1 MSVGE
6 IATWVFLDWK
16 GRLFL
21 NVAVFM
27 GPQYTESVDGKQRKG
42 VYVVTYSDEPCLE
55 MVIFLYVS
63 SVLVWKFFCYGFGWG
78 GGGGACERSEHVA
91 DAVYETLKQWKLL

>member
-1 MSVGE
+1 MNYLTQSFFYGLCPLGKLLLGFSWIE
-6 IATWVFLDWK
+6 K
-16 GRLFL
+16 GGLFL

-42 VYVVTYSDEPCLE
+42 VYVVTYSDEPFLE

-63 SVLVWKFFCYGFGWG
+63 SVLV
-78 GGGGACERSEHVA
+78 
-91 DAVYETLKQWKLL
+91 

>member
-1 MSVGE
+1 
-6 IATWVFLDWK
+6 
-16 GRLFL
+16 
-21 NVAVFM
+21 M

-63 SVLVWKFFCYGFGWG
+63 SVLV
-78 GGGGACERSEHVA
+78 
-91 DAVYETLKQWKLL
+91 